1 MGKDKKCNLM
11 FKYDS
16 SIFFRIRLF
25 FDIYFRILIVE
36 FYGIINEMRD
46 VYYEVDLILFN
57 FVFV

>member
-1 MGKDKKCNLM
+1 M